1 MTKVA
6 FYKLAS
12 NRQSA
17 FELVCQLIKKACRT
31 DQQVLCLLPDN
42 RAAEQLDQMLWS
54 FEAAAFVPHG
64 LGAEQYPVAI
74 SADSNPADHHQILI
88 NLQQQIPSWFSRFDR
103 VIEVIY
109 QQPEYQQAKREN
121 FRFYKER
128 GYSLSFHDLSNQFP
142 K

>member
-1 MTKVA
+1 MTKVS
-6 FYKLAS
+6 FYKLSS
-12 NRQSA
+12 NQQSA
-17 FELVCQLIKKACRT
+17 FELVCQLLKKACQT
-31 DQQVLCLLPDN
+31 GQQVLCLVPDHQ
-42 RAAEQLDQMLWS
+42 AAEQLDKMLWD
-54 FEAAAFVPHG
+54 FEATAFIPHG
-64 LGAEQYPVAI
+64 VGTEQYPVAI
-74 SADSNPADHHQILI
+74 SADSDPGAHHQILI

-128 GYSLSFHDLSNQFP
+128 GYALSFYDLSAQFP